1 MSDCT
6 TSNVSKTFTGPVF
19 IIGMPRSGTKLL
31 RELLNAHPKIRIP
44 EIESEFLPFWISRW
58 ARIGPIDSPERFS
71 RFAKKANSLPFFVQH
86 AERGRPVSWE
96 RWYEACETFD
106 AAGLFAGLMKAVL
119 SIPRDDQTLIWGDKS
134 PSYIGHIPLL
144 QQAFP
149 SARFIHIIRDVR
161 DYCLSIN
168 KAWGKSMIRA
178 AQRWQ
183 DDVSNAR
190 SDGYQRQPKYIE
202 VRYEDL
208 LLQPDHVM
216 HEICHMLEIEFN
228 VSMLQLDSSPEDR
241 GDAKGLTTILESNKG
256 KYMSA
261 MSDSCRRRIE
271 AIACPTLRAVGYPCD
286 HQGEPVRVSDWQL
299 RLLQGFDGLQVLRSA
314 VAKRGLLGALGFHV
328 AYFKISGNRRF

>member
-1 MSDCT
+1 M
-6 TSNVSKTFTGPVF
+6 F
-19 IIGMPRSGTKLL
+19 IVGMPRSGTKLL
-31 RELLNAHPKIRIP
+31 RELLNAHPKVRIP

-58 ARIGPIDSPERFS
+58 GGFGPIDSREQFS
-71 RFAKKANSLPFFVQH
+71 RFAMKAQSLPFFVQY

-96 RWYEACETFD
+96 QWYEACETFD
-106 AAGLFAGLMKAVL
+106 AAGVFAGLMKSML

-149 SARFIHIIRDVR
+149 AARFIHIIRDVR
-161 DYCLSIN
+161 DYCLSMN

-190 SDGYQRQPKYIE
+190 SDGCQRQLQYIE

-208 LLQPDHVM
+208 VSRPDRILDEVCRLLG
-216 HEICHMLEIEFN
+216 IEFD

-241 GDAKGLTTILESNKG
+241 GDAKGLTTVLERNTR
-256 KYMSA
+256 KYVSA
-261 MSDSCRRRIE
+261 MPDPCRRRIE

-286 HQGEPVRVSDWQL
+286 HQGEPIRVPYWQL
-299 RLLQGFDGLQVLRSA
+299 RMLQSFDGLQVLRA
-314 VAKRGLLGALGFHV
+314 GIAKRGLLGALGFQA
-328 AYFKISGNRRF
+328 AYFKSSGNRSS